1 MLVKMVSQLLVS
13 PGFTFCTN
21 FRLRLRHFTAQDVS
35 LTNDLLSRC
44 YIGDWFLLHLLAKN
58 TSTYMFR
65 DVYQQLRMYVK
76 VESDLRFSH
85 DHK

>member
-1 MLVKMVSQLLVS
+1 MASLFALHVILKFLSL
-13 PGFTFCTN
+13 
-21 FRLRLRHFTAQDVS
+21 RLRLRNFTAQDVN

-65 DVYQQLRMYVK
+65 DVYLLRRNFATNGEGSEYT
-76 VESDLRFSH
+76 H
-85 DHK
+85 DVTRK

>member
-1 MLVKMVSQLLVS
+1 MDELKEEEGKKNCFPFIK
-13 PGFTFCTN
+13 PGFTFCTY

-65 DVYQQLRMYVK
+65 YYLDI
-76 VESDLRFSH
+76 FSYR
-85 DHK
+85 

>member
-1 MLVKMVSQLLVS
+1 MDGLKEEEGKKNCFPFIN
-13 PGFTFCTN
+13 PGFTFCTY

-65 DVYQQLRMYVK
+65 YVNQP
-76 VESDLRFSH
+76 VTCIQ
-85 DHK
+85 